1 MDTCI
6 CIVESLPCSPE
17 AITTLLIGYT
27 PIQKIVKEL
36 EEILKKSLRRNL
48 ERFVVFVATRLI

>member
-1 MDTCI
+1 VDTCI

-17 AITTLLIGYT
+17 TITTLLIGYT